1 MSRKFSSLEDIYDFY
16 QDGGTLAS
24 LTNLTQQDLND
35 LHSYAYTAY
44 QSGDVITARN
54 LFHLLTYLE
63 HWNYDYTLSLGLCH
77 QRLSNHEDAQLCFAR
92 CATLVMQDPRASY
105 YSGISYLLV
114 GNKKMAKKAFKA
126 CLMWCNEKEKYT
138 TYEENIKKLLG
149 NTE

>member
-63 HWNYDYTLSLGLCH
+63 HWNLTTPYLWAYAISVYQIMKMHNCVSH
-77 QRLSNHEDAQLCFAR
+77 AVQL
-92 CATLVMQDPRASY
+92 
-105 YSGISYLLV
+105 
-114 GNKKMAKKAFKA
+114 
-126 CLMWCNEKEKYT
+126 
-138 TYEENIKKLLG
+138 
-149 NTE
+149 

>member
-92 CATLVMQDPRASY
+92 CATLVMQD
-105 YSGISYLLV
+105 
-114 GNKKMAKKAFKA
+114 
-126 CLMWCNEKEKYT
+126 
-138 TYEENIKKLLG
+138 
-149 NTE
+149 

>member
-1 MSRKFSSLEDIYDFY
+1 MNISKSGNY
-16 QDGGTLAS
+16 
-24 LTNLTQQDLND
+24 TNLCTGSND

-138 TYEENIKKLLG
+138 TYKENIKKLLG

>member
-63 HWNYDYTLSLGLCH
+63 HWNYDYTLSLGLCISVYQIMKMH
-77 QRLSNHEDAQLCFAR
+77 NCVSHAVQL
-92 CATLVMQDPRASY
+92 
-105 YSGISYLLV
+105 
-114 GNKKMAKKAFKA
+114 
-126 CLMWCNEKEKYT
+126 
-138 TYEENIKKLLG
+138 
-149 NTE
+149 